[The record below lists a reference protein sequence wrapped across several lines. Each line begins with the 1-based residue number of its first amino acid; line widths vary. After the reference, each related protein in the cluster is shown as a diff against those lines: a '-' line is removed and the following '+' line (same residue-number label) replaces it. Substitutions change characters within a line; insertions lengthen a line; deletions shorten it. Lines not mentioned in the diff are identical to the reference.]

1 MLATTRT
8 AAAAILAADPSFTGD
23 ARKAALA
30 ALDRI
35 ARGQPVEPAPAARLL
50 RRREAAARLGC
61 CPRTLD
67 RWTRLGLLPRVK
79 LPGFARAS
87 GIPEAS
93 VAGLI
98 AGNAAVAVHERPG
111 TYQTAALHAGRS

>member
-1 MLATTRT
+1 MNELTRQLLKTIEADTTLAPAERE
-8 AAAAILAADPSFTGD
+8 
-23 ARKAALA
+23 ALRR
-30 ALDRI
+30 LR
-35 ARGQPVEPAPAARLL
+35 RGEVATPAPVARLL
-50 RRREAAARLGC
+50 RRTEAAARLGC

-79 LPGFARAS
+79 LPGFSRAS

-98 AGNAAVAVHERPG
+98 AGNAPAPVHTRPG
-111 TYQTAALHAGRS
+111 TVL

>member
-8 AAAAILAADPSFTGD
+8 AAAAILAADSTITGD
-23 ARKAALA
+23 VRKAVLA

-35 ARGQPVEPAPAARLL
+35 TRGQPVEHAPAARLL

-67 RWTRLGLLPRVK
+67 RWTRLGLLPRVR

-87 GIPEAS
+87 GIPEAG
-93 VAGLI
+93 VAALI
-98 AGNAAVAVHERPG
+98 ASHAAAPVAVHERP
-111 TYQTAALHAGRS
+111 AAQAGS